1 MPPTLYTFPTTVF
14 VEEGLRREILLD
26 LRGWNNE
33 ELWREFEDATITCCF
48 HLIEAKTPI
57 GVMRFYGDIK
67 VVGAVTTNGERI
79 KVFSPETAQDLAD
92 KFWSEIIDN
101 LELSHDIWSIEGKTT
116 IS

>member
-48 HLIEAKTPI
+48 HVKEEQTPI
-57 GVMRFYGDIK
+57 GLKRYYDDIK
-67 VVGAVTTNGERI
+67 VVGAVTTNGDQI
-79 KVFSPETAQDLAD
+79 KVFSPETAKDLAD
-92 KFWSEIIDN
+92 RYWNDIIDN
-101 LELSHDIWSIEGKTT
+101 LELSHYICSIEGNA